1 MSLAEIVEQL
11 DQISQVWR
19 SDTSAEQRLD
29 LADLDDLREQLDEME
44 QETHDPAERIDELR
58 GRIEVLM
65 DEIEISLGIEPS
77 VIASEDAGESN
88 EEGMVRPQR
97 AGRLPTQRHS
107 SRVRCRTRLT
117 RLYCIDSDC

>member
-1 MSLAEIVEQL
+1 MSLAEIVERL

-29 LADLDDLREQLDEME
+29 LADLDDLLEQLDEVE
-44 QETHDPAERIDELR
+44 QETLGAAEKIDELR

-77 VIASEDAGESN
+77 MIAAEDAGESDQ
-88 EEGMVRPQR
+88 E
-97 AGRLPTQRHS
+97 S
-107 SRVRCRTRLT
+107 
-117 RLYCIDSDC
+117 